1 MLHSSFLFCIFVVIS
16 GYYMKAIF
24 TRTKTATTAYIQK
37 SIRKD
42 GKCTSVTVKRLGTL
56 KEIQEREGCADPEE
70 WCRKEALR
78 MTLEEKEGKRQID
91 LSLSPTKSIDKD
103 SHPLRHG
110 GDLMVL
116 GLYNR
121 LGLSKI
127 CDAIAKG
134 SRVKYDL
141 NVILQTLVTS
151 RILFPCSKNRTLE
164 LARDFVKP
172 PKFSDNDMYR
182 ALSLLSGN
190 IDLIQAHVYRNS
202 LNILPRRDKVVFYDC
217 TNYYFEIEDNDPD
230 VIDTETGEITPGL
243 RRYGKSKEHRPNPI
257 VQMGLFMD
265 YDGIP
270 LAFKI
275 FPGNESEQTSLQPL
289 EEVLNHRFGMTD
301 YVVSTDAG
309 LAAEDNR
316 RYNMAEGREYIC
328 VQSIPQLPKP
338 DRQMCVKPQGWRIAF
353 RKDAA
358 HRDPIIPAEP
368 DREIFN
374 LDEVLKAEE
383 ERPGILGNTTF
394 YKEIIV
400 MKGPEGSKRSERVIV
415 TYDHDFALYLR
426 HKRAE
431 NLARAKKIVDRRQTK
446 SRQSQQDP
454 RHYVTTTHKTR
465 NGEKAIKIEMA
476 INTDIVSREE
486 ALDGFYAYGTSL
498 DDEAIDVLRIRS
510 YHHEIEHIFRTTKSF
525 LEARPVYLSR
535 PDRIKSHFLI
545 CFLAM
550 VILKILQRKVTEAN
564 PDHYETEPLPIDSLI
579 STLRDIRFAHMPG
592 SGYLPMFNRTDLTDQ
607 LQNLAGVNISTQ
619 IIPTRTMT
627 ANYRNVKV

>member
-1 MLHSSFLFCIFVVIS
+1 
-16 GYYMKAIF
+16 MKAIF

-78 MTLEEKEGKRQID
+78 MTLEEKEGKKHID
-91 LSLSPTKSIDKD
+91 LSLSTTKQIDKD

-110 GDLMVL
+110 GDLMLL

-121 LGLSKI
+121 LGLPGI

-134 SRVKYDL
+134 RRVKYDL
-141 NVILQTLVTS
+141 NAILQTLVTS

-190 IDLIQAHVYRNS
+190 IDLIQARVYRNS
-202 LNILPRRDKVVFYDC
+202 LNILPRRDKVIFYDC

-230 VIDTETGEITPGL
+230 VIDRETGEITAGL

-257 VQMGLFMD
+257 VQMGMFMD

-275 FPGNESEQTSLQPL
+275 FPGNESEQKSLQPL

-328 VQSIPQLPKP
+328 VQSIPQLPGE
-338 DRQMCVKPQGWRIAF
+338 DQRMCVKPEGWHIAF
-353 RKDAA
+353 RKNAA
-358 HRDPIIPAEP
+358 HREPIDPKNP
-368 DREIFN
+368 DCEIFN
-374 LDEVLKAEE
+374 LEQVLENEAK
-383 ERPGILGNTTF
+383 RPGMLKDTTF

-400 MKGPEGSKRSERVIV
+400 QKGPDGSKRPERIIV

-431 NLARAKKIVDRRQTK
+431 NLTRAKKIIEHKQSK

-454 RHYVTTTHKTR
+454 RHYVTTTHKTSK
-465 NGEKAIKIEMA
+465 GEKAIKIEMA
-476 INTDIVSREE
+476 INTDLVAQEQ

-510 YHHEIEHIFRTTKSF
+510 FHHEIEHLFRTTKSF
-525 LEARPVYLSR
+525 LDARPVYLSR
-535 PDRIKSHFLI
+535 QDRIKSHFLI

-550 VILKILQRKVTEAN
+550 VILKILQRQLTEAN
-564 PDHYETEPLPIDSLI
+564 PDHYRVEPLPIDRLI
-579 STLRDIRFAHMPG
+579 STLRDIRFAHLPG
-592 SGYLPMFNRTDLTDQ
+592 SGYLPMFNRSDITDQ
-607 LQNLAGVNISTQ
+607 LQNLVEVNISTQ
-619 IIPTRTMT
+619 IIPIRTMT

>member
-1 MLHSSFLFCIFVVIS
+1 
-16 GYYMKAIF
+16 MKITF
-24 TRTKTATTAYIQK
+24 IKSKSATTAYIQK

-42 GKCTSVTVKRLGTL
+42 GKSTTVTVKRLGTL
-56 KEIQEREGCADPEE
+56 KEIQEREGCDDPEE
-70 WCRKEALR
+70 WCRKEAMR
-78 MTLEEKEGKRQID
+78 MTLEEKEGNKHVG
-91 LSLSPTKSIDKD
+91 LSLSPTRLIDKD
-103 SHPLRHG
+103 SRPLRHG
-110 GDLMVL
+110 GDLMLL

-121 LGLSKI
+121 LGLPGI

-141 NVILQTLVTS
+141 NAVLQTLVTS
-151 RILFPCSKNRTLE
+151 RILFPCSKSKTLD

-190 IDLIQAHVYRNS
+190 IDLIQAGVYRNS

-230 VIDTETGEITPGL
+230 FIDKETGEITVGL

-257 VQMGLFMD
+257 VQMGMFMD

-270 LAFKI
+270 LAFRI
-275 FPGNESEQTSLQPL
+275 FPGNESEQASLQPL
-289 EEVLNHRFGMTD
+289 EEVLNRRFGMTD

-309 LAAEDNR
+309 LASEDNR
-316 RYNMAEGREYIC
+316 RYNMAEEREYIC
-328 VQSIPQLPKP
+328 VQSIPQLPKE
-338 DRQMCVKPQGWRIAF
+338 DQRMCVKPEGWRIAF
-353 RKDAA
+353 RKNAV
-358 HRDPIIPAEP
+358 HRDPVDINDP

-374 LDEVLKAEE
+374 LEEVLENEK
-383 ERPGILGNTTF
+383 ERPGMLKDTTF

-400 MKGPEGSKRSERVIV
+400 EKGPDGSKRPERVIV

-431 NLARAKKIVDRRQTK
+431 NLSRAKKIIERRQTK
-446 SRQSQQDP
+446 SRQSRQDP

-465 NGEKAIKIEMA
+465 KGEKAIKIEMA
-476 INTDIVSREE
+476 INTDLVAQEQ

-498 DDEAIDVLRIRS
+498 DDEAVDVLRIRS
-510 YHHEIEHIFRTTKSF
+510 FHHEIEHLFRTTKSF
-525 LEARPVYLSR
+525 LDARPVYLSR
-535 PDRIKSHFLI
+535 QDRIRAHFLI

-550 VILKILQRKVTEAN
+550 VILKILQRQLAEAN
-564 PDHYETEPLPIDSLI
+564 PDQYKAQPLPIDRLI
-579 STLRDIRFAHMPG
+579 STLRDIRFAHLPG

-619 IIPTRTMT
+619 IIPTHTMT
-627 ANYRNVKV
+627 ANYRNVKL